1 MRQPKQ
7 KALAPL
13 LSLQK
18 LSKKST
24 SLAKLIQLANSRQT
38 LDDKLNQCLPDL
50 LKSQFKVNSTDDHTL
65 TLTCTSAKLMT
76 RFRFM
81 QDDILFKLNT
91 LIAPKKIHAVQIKV
105 RPNSQFKTDTSLS
118 TIAPRSIS
126 KKNAQIL
133 LEEAEHT
140 DDLNLKNI
148 LTSLAKHADQ

>member
-18 LSKKST
+18 LSRESSSIA
-24 SLAKLIQLANSRQT
+24 SLIKLANSRQS
-38 LDDKLNQCLPDL
+38 LDDSLNRCLPAP
-50 LKSQFKVNSTDDHTL
+50 LKGHFKVNDINNQIL
-65 TLTCTSAKLMT
+65 TLTCSSAKLMT

-81 QDDILFKLNT
+81 QDDIVSQLNT
-91 LIAPKKIHAVQIKV
+91 LIAPKTIHMVQIKV
-105 RPNSQFKTDTSLS
+105 RPNIQFKPEQNKPKAIS
-118 TIAPRSIS
+118 RHIS

-140 DDLNLKNI
+140 EDQNLKNI

>member
-18 LSKKST
+18 LSRKSN
-24 SLAKLIQLANSRQT
+24 SIASLIQLANSRQT
-38 LDDKLNQCLPDL
+38 LDDLLNQCLPDL
-50 LKSQFKVNSTDDHTL
+50 LKGHFKVNSINEQTL
-65 TLTCTSAKLMT
+65 ILTCSSAKLMT
-76 RFRFM
+76 RLRFI
-81 QDDILFKLNT
+81 QDDILSKLST
-91 LIAPKKIHAVQIKV
+91 LIAPNKVDMLQIKV
-105 RPNSQFKTDTSLS
+105 RPNIQTKPEQT
-118 TIAPRSIS
+118 RHIS

-140 DDLNLKNI
+140 EDQNLKNI

>member
-18 LSKKST
+18 LSRKSN
-24 SLAKLIQLANSRQT
+24 SIASLIQLANSRQT
-38 LDDKLNQCLPDL
+38 LDDLLNQCLPDL
-50 LKSQFKVNSTDDHTL
+50 LKGHFKVNSINEQTL
-65 TLTCTSAKLMT
+65 ILTCSSAKLMT
-76 RFRFM
+76 RLRFI
-81 QDDILFKLNT
+81 QDDILSKLST
-91 LIAPKKIHAVQIKV
+91 LIAPNKVDMLQIKV
-105 RPNSQFKTDTSLS
+105 RPNIQAKPEQTKPKA
-118 TIAPRSIS
+118 IPRHIS

-140 DDLNLKNI
+140 EDQNLKNI